1 MNARTEVSEAQA
13 SEPRGEVVSL
23 RPTEAPQP
31 AKSHMGHIENLELK
45 IKRTE
50 TNSGLETQAFYGPG
64 DVKIDYERDLG
75 DPGTYPYTRG
85 GYPQMYRSR
94 MWTLRN
100 IVGYG
105 APEDTRDGWEKT
117 LAAGGTGLDTVVD
130 SLTQHAT
137 DPDHP
142 AFYKEVGLEGVS
154 LPTVRDVQILTKGID
169 PTKVDIAWHWAI
181 LSYPMAAAAAIRDGY
196 DLAKLQGSNM
206 PDYLKL
212 NISGYSDLMPPEMGH
227 KVLIDL
233 LETTC
238 LTSPKWAS
246 GFPQGYDYREAGA
259 TAHTELGV
267 FFAIVI
273 KTLED
278 LTARGKVTV
287 DDIAPRLAWVSSSD
301 IDFFEEIAK
310 FRAMRRMW
318 ARIMK
323 ERFGAKDPRS
333 MRLRV
338 ACHTSGRSLVYKQPL
353 NNLARV
359 AIESVAALLG
369 GVQSLEACT
378 YDEPVSVPTQE
389 ARELAT
395 RTQQIIAEEVGAA
408 RVADPLGGSW
418 YIEALTDKVE
428 AEAYKIMDQIEEQ
441 GGILKAI
448 TSGWVEGL
456 VDKYNFELHKQLENK
471 ERIIIGLND
480 FVPDDDPPTRRFSFD
495 RTNVEK
501 HVRRFAELKQQR
513 DNAVLNERI
522 RTLYTT
528 AKSGQNATWAMID
541 ALLADGSIG
550 EVWGTVRMAHGHSYD
565 LFRAIETPFDL
576 KGL

>member
-1 MNARTEVSEAQA
+1 MAATTGKSEDATEGQPPRETSGVS
-13 SEPRGEVVSL
+13 R
-23 RPTEAPQP
+23 
-31 AKSHMGHIENLELK
+31 IENLTLK
-45 IKRTE
+45 LKRTR
-50 TNSGLETQAFYGPG
+50 TNSGLDTQPFYRPEDAGF
-64 DVKIDYERDLG
+64 DYDRDLG
-75 DPGTYPYTRG
+75 DPGQYPYTRG
-85 GYPQMYRSR
+85 SYEQMYRSR

-117 LAAGGTGLDTVVD
+117 LAAGGTGLDCVVD

-142 AFYKEVGLEGVS
+142 AFHKEVGLEGCS
-154 LPTVRDVQILTKGID
+154 LPTVRDVEILTRGID

-181 LSYPMAAAAAIRDGY
+181 LSYPMAAAAALRGGY
-196 DLAKLQGSNM
+196 DLARLQGSNM

-212 NISGYSDLMPPEMGH
+212 SISGYSELMPPEMGH
-227 KVLIDL
+227 KVLVDL
-233 LETTC
+233 LEVSC
-238 LTSPKWAS
+238 VQSPRWTS
-246 GFPQGYDYREAGA
+246 GFPQSYDFREAGV
-259 TAHTELGV
+259 TAPTELGV
-267 FFAIVI
+267 FFAIAIRTFEDVI
-273 KTLED
+273 
-278 LTARGKVTV
+278 ARGKLTT
-287 DDIAPRLAWVSSSD
+287 DDIAPHLAWVASAD

-323 ERFGAKDPRS
+323 ERFGAQNPKS
-333 MRLRV
+333 MRLRI

-378 YDEPVSVPTQE
+378 YDEPVSVPTPE

-408 RVADPLGGSW
+408 RVADPLGGS
-418 YIEALTDKVE
+418 YFIEALTNRVE
-428 AEAYKIMDQIEEQ
+428 AEAYRVMERIEEQ
-441 GGILKAI
+441 GGILEAI
-448 TSGWVEGL
+448 KSGWVEGL
-456 VDKYNFELHKQLENK
+456 VDSYNYEVHKELEKK
-471 ERIIIGLND
+471 ERIVIGLND
-480 FVPDDDPPTRRFSFD
+480 FVPEDDPPTRRFSFD
-495 RTNVEK
+495 RRNVEN
-501 HVRRFAELKQQR
+501 HIRRFTQLKEQR
-513 DNAVLNERI
+513 DFLTLNQRI
-522 RTLYTT
+522 RDLYAT
-528 AKSGQNATWAMID
+528 ARNGGNATQAMID

-565 LFRAIETPFDL
+565 LFRTIETPFDL

>member
-1 MNARTEVSEAQA
+1 MDMKTNAGAAPGDTVSA
-13 SEPRGEVVSL
+13 V
-23 RPTEAPQP
+23 
-31 AKSHMGHIENLELK
+31 GHIENLDLRLR
-45 IKRTE
+45 RTK
-50 TNSGLETQAFYGPG
+50 TNSGLETKAYYGPD
-64 DVKIDYERDLG
+64 DVSPDYERDIG
-75 DPGTYPYTRG
+75 DPGSYPFTRG
-85 GYPQMYRSR
+85 AFPQMYRSR

-117 LAAGGTGLDTVVD
+117 LAAGGTGLNCVVD

-142 AFYKEVGLEGVS
+142 AFEREVGLEGCS
-154 LPTVRDVQILTKGID
+154 LPTVRDVEILTKGID
-169 PTKVDIAWHWAI
+169 FTKVDIAWHWAI
-181 LSYPMAAAAAIRDGY
+181 LSYPMAAAAAIRQGY
-196 DLAKLQGSNM
+196 DLAKIQGSNM

-212 NISGYSDLMPPEMGH
+212 NISGYSSLMPPDMGH
-227 KVLIDL
+227 KVLVDL
-233 LETTC
+233 LETAC
-238 LTSPKWAS
+238 VASPKWAI

-267 FFAIVI
+267 FFSILI
-273 KTLED
+273 RTIED
-278 LTARGKVTV
+278 VVARGTLTV
-287 DDIAPRLAWVSSSD
+287 DDIAPRLAWVTSAE

-323 ERFGAKDPRS
+323 DRLGAQDVRS
-333 MRLRV
+333 MRMRI

-359 AIESVAALLG
+359 AIQSVAALLG

-378 YDEPVSVPTQE
+378 YDEPVSVPSQE

-408 RVADPLGGSW
+408 RVADPLGGSY
-418 YIEALTDKVE
+418 YIEALTDQVE
-428 AEAYKIMDQIEEQ
+428 AEAYKVMEAIEAQ
-441 GGILKAI
+441 GGILAAVK
-448 TSGWVEGL
+448 SGWVEGL
-456 VDKYNFELHKQLENK
+456 VEKYNYELHKELDAK
-471 ERIIIGLND
+471 ERVVIGLND
-480 FVPDDDPPTRRFSFD
+480 FVPEDDPPARRFTFD
-495 RTNVEK
+495 RTNVDR
-501 HVRRFAELKQQR
+501 HVRRFKELKQQR
-513 DNAVLNERI
+513 DNATLQERI
-522 RTLYTT
+522 RTLYAT
-528 AKSGQNATWAMID
+528 AKSGQNATQAMID
-541 ALLADGSIG
+541 ALLADGSVG

-565 LFRAIETPFDL
+565 LFRVIEQPFDL